1 MFDFTIIT
9 PVYNGETYIRE
20 TVESVIE
27 NIGLE
32 FTYQYIIVDDGSKD
46 STLKILEEFNSN
58 RNIEI
63 FSISNNGEANAVNF
77 ALNKAKGE
85 YVVIVNADD
94 PLFTKDLFTKSYE
107 ILKSNRNIVVT
118 YPDWQVISAND
129 QIMEIKKLP
138 DFSIEHLVGEYMCLP
153 GPGSVFRCQT
163 ALKIG
168 GRNTEYK
175 FVSDYDF
182 WLRMNLEGDFNHIP
196 EVLAQWREHAFST
209 SINKRGLS
217 MGLER
222 IQVIDKF
229 IKSTNYCN
237 RLKRKGISH
246 AYYHAALLS
255 YFSNDVPGRKW
266 MLKAF
271 KLRKGWVE
279 KADWRVVLFCLGLPI
294 SRYFL
299 PILNKTPLVN
309 RPLKK

>member
-46 STLKILEEFNSN
+46 STFKILEEFNSN
-58 RNIEI
+58 KNIEI

-118 YPDWQVISAND
+118 YPDWQVISENN
-129 QIMEIKKLP
+129 QIMELKKLP
-138 DFSIEHLVGEYMCLP
+138 DFSVEHLVGEYMCLP
-153 GPGSVFRCQT
+153 GPGAVFRCQT

-182 WLRMNLEGDFNHIP
+182 WLRMNLEGDFDHIP

-229 IKSTNYCN
+229 IKSTNYSN

-246 AYYHAALLS
+246 AYYYAALLS

-271 KLRKGWVE
+271 KLRKGWIE
-279 KADWRVVLFCLGLPI
+279 KADWRVVLFCLALPM
-294 SRYFL
+294 SRYLL
-299 PILNKTPLVN
+299 PILNKTPLIN
-309 RPLKK
+309 KPLKK